1 MVAYM
6 YSLILP
12 GKKRKRNNVIKELI
26 VNINCTKEPSGKVNK
41 LITYTYCTLLFYLYY
56 LG

>member
-26 VNINCTKEPSGKVNK
+26 VNINSTEEPSGKVNK
-41 LITYTYCTLLFYLYY
+41 LITYTYCTLFYLYY